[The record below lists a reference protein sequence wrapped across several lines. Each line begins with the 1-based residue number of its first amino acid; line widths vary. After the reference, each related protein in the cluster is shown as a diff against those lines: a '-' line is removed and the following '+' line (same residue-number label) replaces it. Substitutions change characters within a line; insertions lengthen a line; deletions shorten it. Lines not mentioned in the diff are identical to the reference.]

1 MTVMEAR
8 QFYLASKAL
17 VVYQL
22 YVVGNPGV
30 EPGISPTS
38 RGMVCFLYGSWYHIV
53 STTLHPYF
61 KSKYLLVF
69 SQDFSRISIIER
81 FRSIRSR

>member
-1 MTVMEAR
+1 MTVMETR

-30 EPGISPTS
+30 EPGISPILMGYDLLPIRLMIPHS
-38 RGMVCFLYGSWYHIV
+38 FY
-53 STTLHPYF
+53 YF
-61 KSKYLLVF
+61 TPIL
-69 SQDFSRISIIER
+69 QA
-81 FRSIRSR
+81 